1 MWCQACELER
11 LTKWGESVNTEI
23 ENNCEQII
31 FEYENG
37 RINYQ
42 ERVMNVWNRRRQRDI
57 NNARGPNDGQ
67 QDEIIFESR
76 RKNVP
81 DIKAGDTD
89 DDKTVKAS
97 NTWEENAM
105 YAEKDG
111 HYEEMEYYG
120 PQERDDPWEEDELDN
135 WNTDKWGNYDI
146 FAEHNEE
153 QQHYCPPPN
162 CKQDE

>member
-1 MWCQACELER
+1 
-11 LTKWGESVNTEI
+11 
-23 ENNCEQII
+23 
-31 FEYENG
+31 
-37 RINYQ
+37 
-42 ERVMNVWNRRRQRDI
+42 MNVWNRRRQREI

-67 QDEIIFESR
+67 QVEIIFESR

-105 YAEKDG
+105 YAGKYG

-120 PQERDDPWEEDELDN
+120 PQEHYEPWEEDELDN
-135 WNTDKWGNYDI
+135 WNTEEWGNYDI

-153 QQHYCPPPN
+153 QQHYCPPPH
-162 CKQDE
+162 CKQDEWLDQRQLEYAGDKQGVIGKTKGLNMNP